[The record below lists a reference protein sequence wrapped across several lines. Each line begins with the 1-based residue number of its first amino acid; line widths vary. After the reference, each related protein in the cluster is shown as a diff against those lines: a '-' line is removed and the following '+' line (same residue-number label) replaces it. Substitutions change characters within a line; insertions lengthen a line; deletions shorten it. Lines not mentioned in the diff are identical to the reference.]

1 MKKLLT
7 ILSAFFITAS
17 VFAQSPEKMS
27 YQAVIR
33 DNNNA
38 LVTNKNVGM
47 QISILQGSIDGL
59 AVYVENQTPSTND
72 NGLVSIEIGAGTF
85 VSGTFSSI
93 EWANGPYFIKT
104 EIDVEGGVN
113 YSIVGT
119 SQLLSVP
126 YALHAK
132 TAETF
137 VGSITESDPVF
148 EASVASEIDEDD
160 IEYWNNKLDSYTE
173 SDPVFDASVAS
184 EIDEDDIANWNNK
197 LDSYTET
204 DPVFE
209 ASVAS
214 DIDEDDIEYWNN
226 KQNKLT
232 AGNKII
238 IEDDVI
244 SVDGPAPLALGDSYQ
259 GGIIYWL
266 DETGQHGL
274 IVSTEDQSDGIQ
286 WRNSVHRYT
295 GAKGNGLYAGKMNT
309 ALIIAAQLDDVEDAD
324 FAAKLCAEYSVTF
337 KGITYGDWYLP
348 SIYEL
353 DLLYAFKAQ
362 GGIEI
367 EGIYWSSTEHNKSNA
382 RYKNLFSGGGMDI
395 PKSTTYKVRAIR
407 SF

>member
-1 MKKLLT
+1 MASDIDEDDIEYWNNKLD
-7 ILSAFFITAS
+7 
-17 VFAQSPEKMS
+17 S
-27 YQAVIR
+27 Y
-33 DNNNA
+33 
-38 LVTNKNVGM
+38 
-47 QISILQGSIDGL
+47 
-59 AVYVENQTPSTND
+59 
-72 NGLVSIEIGAGTF
+72 
-85 VSGTFSSI
+85 
-93 EWANGPYFIKT
+93 
-104 EIDVEGGVN
+104 
-113 YSIVGT
+113 
-119 SQLLSVP
+119 
-126 YALHAK
+126 
-132 TAETF
+132 
-137 VGSITESDPVF
+137 TESDPIFEASVASEIDEDDIANWNNKLDSYTETDPIF

-173 SDPVFDASVAS
+173 TDPIFEASVAS
-184 EIDEDDIANWNNK
+184 DIDEDDIEYWNNKLDSYTETDPIFEASVASDIDEDDIANWNNK